1 MESFRNTEMVEERE
15 MSIVTYY
22 MPKRLKKE
30 VILLAAK
37 LNIKITIIE
46 EDETD
51 IRIYCVGIQRLLDA
65 FNRERITMIKENG
78 YTEI

>member
-1 MESFRNTEMVEERE
+1 MVEERE

-37 LNIKITIIE
+37 LNIKITKIE

-51 IRIYCVGIQRLLDA
+51 IRIYCMGIQRLLDA
-65 FNRERITMIKENG
+65 FNQERISML
-78 YTEI
+78 TEIE